1 MTWLE
6 LGKNIVKYKVAAL
19 IFLALSTLFMGYFA
33 IQVKLSYEFTK
44 AIPEDNPKFVIYKNF
59 VKKYGVDGTTM
70 VVGFQTD
77 SYFTRGIFN
86 QVDELQKQ
94 IKAIPGVTEVVSVP
108 NAYTIIKDSV
118 ASKFLPHKIFNAPYT
133 SDSALAADS
142 AILESLPFY
151 KNLMYNPSS
160 HAYIMA
166 ISFLPDSINSAAR
179 SAIIKNLQ
187 SKLNGFA
194 SKTKLAVHISGL
206 PYIRTILADRIK
218 KEMLWFLIGSLLLS
232 AVTLFLFFRSISAT
246 LLSLSVV
253 IMGVIWSFGTM
264 VLLGQKITLLT
275 ALIPPLIVVIGIP
288 NCIYFLNKYHTSYK
302 ESRNKQEAIE
312 QMVGRMGIVTLF
324 CNITAAIGFFV
335 FAFTKSPLLKEFG
348 WVSGLNI
355 MALFLISLL
364 FIPPVLT
371 YLPPPSTKH
380 VKYLENKFLER
391 VLVKIERW
399 TFQHTKWVFAITSVL
414 VVISIMGLMRI
425 KKEAFIVDDLPKQD
439 TLYTDLK
446 WFEKEGGGVMPLE
459 ILIDTKKKNGLV
471 RSVKPLEAINELHQ
485 YLAQQPEL
493 GKPLGLLEG
502 IKFAKQAFYDGD
514 SNAYSVPTG
523 TEMAF
528 MAPYLE
534 SGKQKTAAN
543 ISTTSTNNNN
553 TNSTNTSPT
562 QLLSK
567 FIDSAKRETR
577 VSVNMKDIGSA
588 QLPFFLQRLDSA
600 TNAIFD
606 TSKYKVEITG
616 TSVTFLEGS
625 NFIIRGL
632 SESIFWAF
640 LLIAFC
646 MIFLF
651 RSFPILMCSLVP
663 NIVPLL
669 ITAGLMGWV
678 GISLKPST
686 VLVFSVAL
694 GIAIDVTIR
703 FLVNYK
709 QELPRIQ
716 NNVHETLIQ
725 TIKHTGISIIY
736 TSLVLVA
743 GFVIFCFSDFG
754 GTKALGWLTS
764 LTLVVSTFTNLIL
777 LPALIKT
784 FIKQR

>member
-1 MTWLE
+1 MTWLQ

-19 IFLALSTLFMGYFA
+19 TFLALSTLFMGYFA

-44 AIPEDNPKFVIYKNF
+44 AIPEDNPKFVIYQDF
-59 VKKYGVDGTTM
+59 VKKFGVDGTTM

-77 SYFTRGIFN
+77 SFFTAGIFN
-86 QVDELQKQ
+86 QVADLQKD
-94 IKAIPGVTEVVSVP
+94 IKTIAGVTEVLSVP
-108 NAYTIIKDSV
+108 NAYTIVKDSA

-133 SDSALAADS
+133 SDSALAADR
-142 AILESLPFY
+142 AVLESLPFY
-151 KNLMYNPSS
+151 KNLMYNPST

-166 ISFLPDSINSAAR
+166 ISFLPDSINSGAR

-187 SKLNGFA
+187 SKLDGFA

-232 AVTLFLFFRSISAT
+232 AITLFLFFRSISAT

-253 IMGVIWSFGTM
+253 VMGVIWSFGTM

-302 ESRNKQEAIE
+302 ATNHKQEAIE
-312 QMVGRMGIVTLF
+312 QMVGRMGVVTLF

-391 VLVKIERW
+391 VLLKIERW
-399 TFQHTKWVFAITSVL
+399 TFQHTKWVFAITSIL
-414 VVISIMGLMRI
+414 VVVSIMGLMRI
-425 KKEAFIVDDLPKQD
+425 KKEAFIVDDLPKKD

-446 WFEKEGGGVMPLE
+446 WFEKEAGGVMPLE
-459 ILIDTKKKNGLV
+459 IIIDTKKKNGLV
-471 RSVKPLEAINELHQ
+471 RSIKPLEAIDELHQ
-485 YLAQQPEL
+485 YLEQQPEL

-514 SNAYSVPTG
+514 SNAYTVPTG

-528 MAPYLE
+528 MAPYLKTD
-534 SGKQKTAAN
+534 SQKT
-543 ISTTSTNNNN
+543 STAIG
-553 TNSTNTSPT
+553 TSPT

-567 FIDSAKRETR
+567 FIDSAKRESR

-600 TNAIFD
+600 TKAIFD

-616 TSVTFLEGS
+616 SSVTFLEGS
-625 NFIIRGL
+625 NFIVRGL
-632 SESIFWAF
+632 GESIFWAF
-640 LLIAFC
+640 LLIAIC

-709 QELPRIQ
+709 QELPRLN
-716 NNVHETLIQ
+716 NNVHATLIQ

>member
-1 MTWLE
+1 MTWLQ

-19 IFLALSTLFMGYFA
+19 TFLALSTLFMGYFA

-44 AIPEDNPKFVIYKNF
+44 AIPEDNPKFVIYQDF
-59 VKKYGVDGTTM
+59 VKKFGVDGTTM

-77 SYFTRGIFN
+77 SFFTAGLFN
-86 QVDELQKQ
+86 QVADLQKD
-94 IKAIPGVTEVVSVP
+94 IKTIAGVTEVLSVP
-108 NAYTIIKDSV
+108 NAYTIVKDSA

-133 SDSALAADS
+133 SDSALAADR
-142 AILESLPFY
+142 AVLESLPFY

-166 ISFLPDSINSAAR
+166 ISFLPDSINSGAR

-187 SKLNGFA
+187 SKLDGFA

-232 AVTLFLFFRSISAT
+232 AITLFLFFRSISAT
-246 LLSLSVV
+246 FLSLSVV
-253 IMGVIWSFGTM
+253 VMGVIWSFGTM

-302 ESRNKQEAIE
+302 ATNHKQEAIE
-312 QMVGRMGIVTLF
+312 QMVGRMGVVTLF

-391 VLVKIERW
+391 VLLKIERW
-399 TFQHTKWVFAITSVL
+399 TFQHTKWVFAITSIL
-414 VVISIMGLMRI
+414 VVVSIMGLMRI
-425 KKEAFIVDDLPKQD
+425 KKEAFIVDDLPKKD

-446 WFEKEGGGVMPLE
+446 WFEKEAGGVMPLE
-459 ILIDTKKKNGLV
+459 IIIDTKKKNGLV
-471 RSVKPLEAINELHQ
+471 RSIKPLEAIDELHQ
-485 YLAQQPEL
+485 YLEQQPEL

-514 SNAYSVPTG
+514 SNAYTVPTG

-528 MAPYLE
+528 MAPYLKTD
-534 SGKQKTAAN
+534 SQKT
-543 ISTTSTNNNN
+543 STAIG
-553 TNSTNTSPT
+553 TSPT

-567 FIDSAKRETR
+567 FIDSAKRESR

-600 TNAIFD
+600 TKAIFD

-616 TSVTFLEGS
+616 SSVTFLEGS
-625 NFIIRGL
+625 NFIVRGL
-632 SESIFWAF
+632 GESIFWAF
-640 LLIAFC
+640 LLIAIC

-709 QELPRIQ
+709 QELPRLN
-716 NNVHETLIQ
+716 NNVHATLIQ

>member
-1 MTWLE
+1 MTWLQ

-19 IFLALSTLFMGYFA
+19 TFLALSTLVMGYFA

-44 AIPEDNPKFVIYKNF
+44 AIPEDNPKFVIYQDF
-59 VKKYGVDGTTM
+59 VKKFGVDGTTM

-77 SYFTRGIFN
+77 SFFTAGLFN
-86 QVDELQKQ
+86 QVADLQKD
-94 IKAIPGVTEVVSVP
+94 IKTIAGVTEVLSVP
-108 NAYTIIKDSV
+108 NAYTIVKDSA

-133 SDSALAADS
+133 SDSALATDRAV
-142 AILESLPFY
+142 LENLPFY

-166 ISFLPDSINSAAR
+166 ISFLPDSINSGAR

-187 SKLNGFA
+187 SKLDGFA

-232 AVTLFLFFRSISAT
+232 AITLFLFFRSISAT

-253 IMGVIWSFGTM
+253 VMGVIWSFGTM

-302 ESRNKQEAIE
+302 ATNHKQEAIE
-312 QMVGRMGIVTLF
+312 QMVGRMGVVTLF

-391 VLVKIERW
+391 VLLKIERW
-399 TFQHTKWVFAITSVL
+399 TFQHTKWVFAITSIL
-414 VVISIMGLMRI
+414 VVVSIMGLMRI
-425 KKEAFIVDDLPKQD
+425 KKEAFIVDDLPKKD

-446 WFEKEGGGVMPLE
+446 WFEKEAGGVMPLE
-459 ILIDTKKKNGLV
+459 IVIDTKKKNGLV
-471 RSVKPLEAINELHQ
+471 RSIKPLEAIDELHQ
-485 YLAQQPEL
+485 YLEQQPEL

-514 SNAYSVPTG
+514 SNAYTVPTG

-528 MAPYLE
+528 MAPYLKTD
-534 SGKQKTAAN
+534 SQKT
-543 ISTTSTNNNN
+543 STAIG
-553 TNSTNTSPT
+553 TSPT

-567 FIDSAKRETR
+567 FIDSAKRESR

-600 TNAIFD
+600 TKAIFD

-616 TSVTFLEGS
+616 SSVTFLEGS
-625 NFIIRGL
+625 NFIVRGL
-632 SESIFWAF
+632 GESIFWAF
-640 LLIAFC
+640 LLIAIC

-709 QELPRIQ
+709 QELPRLN
-716 NNVHETLIQ
+716 NNVHATLIQ

>member
-1 MTWLE
+1 MTWLQ

-19 IFLALSTLFMGYFA
+19 TFLALSTLFMGYFA

-44 AIPEDNPKFVIYKNF
+44 AIPEDNPKFVIYQDF
-59 VKKYGVDGTTM
+59 VKKFGVDGTTM

-77 SYFTRGIFN
+77 SFFTAGLFN
-86 QVDELQKQ
+86 QVADLQKD
-94 IKAIPGVTEVVSVP
+94 IKTIAGVTEVLSVP
-108 NAYTIIKDSV
+108 NAYTIVKDSA

-133 SDSALAADS
+133 SDSALAADR
-142 AILESLPFY
+142 AVLESLPFY

-166 ISFLPDSINSAAR
+166 ISFLPDSINSGAR

-187 SKLNGFA
+187 SKLDGFA

-232 AVTLFLFFRSISAT
+232 AITLFLFFRSISAT

-253 IMGVIWSFGTM
+253 VMGVIWSFGTM

-302 ESRNKQEAIE
+302 ATNHKQEAIE
-312 QMVGRMGIVTLF
+312 QMVGRMGVVTLF

-391 VLVKIERW
+391 VLLKIERW
-399 TFQHTKWVFAITSVL
+399 TFQHTKWVFAITSIL
-414 VVISIMGLMRI
+414 VVVSIMGLMRI
-425 KKEAFIVDDLPKQD
+425 KKEAFIVDDLPKKD

-446 WFEKEGGGVMPLE
+446 WFEKEAGGVMPLE
-459 ILIDTKKKNGLV
+459 IIIDTKKKNGLV
-471 RSVKPLEAINELHQ
+471 RSIKPLEAIDELHQ
-485 YLAQQPEL
+485 YLEQQPEL

-514 SNAYSVPTG
+514 SNAYTVPTG

-528 MAPYLE
+528 MAPYLKTD
-534 SGKQKTAAN
+534 SQKT
-543 ISTTSTNNNN
+543 STAIG
-553 TNSTNTSPT
+553 TSPT

-567 FIDSAKRETR
+567 FIDSAKRESR

-600 TNAIFD
+600 TKAIFD

-616 TSVTFLEGS
+616 SSVTFLEGS
-625 NFIIRGL
+625 NFIVRGL
-632 SESIFWAF
+632 GESIFWAF
-640 LLIAFC
+640 LLIAIC

-709 QELPRIQ
+709 QELPRLN
-716 NNVHETLIQ
+716 NNVHATLIQ

>member
-1 MTWLE
+1 MTWLQ

-19 IFLALSTLFMGYFA
+19 TFLALSTIVMGYFA

-44 AIPEDNPKFVIYKNF
+44 AIPEDNPKFVIYQDF
-59 VKKYGVDGTTM
+59 VKKFGVDGTTM

-77 SYFTRGIFN
+77 SFFTAGIFN
-86 QVDELQKQ
+86 QVADLQKD
-94 IKAIPGVTEVVSVP
+94 IKTIPGVTEVLSVP
-108 NAYTIIKDSV
+108 NSYTIVKDSA

-133 SDSALAADS
+133 SDSALVADR
-142 AILESLPFY
+142 AVLESLPFY

-160 HAYIMA
+160 NAYIMA
-166 ISFLPDSINSAAR
+166 ISFLPDSINSGAR

-187 SKLNGFA
+187 SKLDGFA
-194 SKTKLAVHISGL
+194 AKTKLAVHISGL

-232 AVTLFLFFRSISAT
+232 AITLFLFFRSISAT

-302 ESRNKQEAIE
+302 ATNHKQEAIE

-391 VLVKIERW
+391 VLLKIERW
-399 TFQHTKWVFAITSVL
+399 TFQHTKWVFAITSIL
-414 VVISIMGLMRI
+414 VVVSIMGLMRI
-425 KKEAFIVDDLPKQD
+425 KKEAFIVDDLPKKD

-446 WFEKEGGGVMPLE
+446 WFEKEAGGVMPLE

-471 RSVKPLEAINELHQ
+471 RSIKPLEAIDELHQ
-485 YLAQQPEL
+485 YLEQQPEL

-502 IKFAKQAFYDGD
+502 MKFAKQAFYDGD
-514 SNAYSVPTG
+514 SNAYTVPTG

-528 MAPYLE
+528 MASYLKTD
-534 SGKQKTAAN
+534 SQKT
-543 ISTTSTNNNN
+543 N
-553 TNSTNTSPT
+553 TATATSPT

-567 FIDSAKRETR
+567 FIDSSKRETR

-588 QLPFFLQRLDSA
+588 QLPFFLQRLDSV
-600 TNAIFD
+600 TKAIFD

-616 TSVTFLEGS
+616 SSVTFLEGS
-625 NFIIRGL
+625 NFIVRGL
-632 SESIFWAF
+632 GESIFWAF
-640 LLIAFC
+640 LLIAIC

-669 ITAGLMGWV
+669 LTAGLMGWL

-709 QELPRIQ
+709 QELPRLN
-716 NNVHETLIQ
+716 NNVHTTLIQ

>member
-1 MTWLE
+1 MTWLQ

-19 IFLALSTLFMGYFA
+19 TFLALSTLVMGYFA

-44 AIPEDNPKFVIYKNF
+44 AIPEDNPKFVIYQDF
-59 VKKYGVDGTTM
+59 VKKFGVDGTTM

-77 SYFTRGIFN
+77 SFFTAGLFN
-86 QVDELQKQ
+86 QVADLQKD
-94 IKAIPGVTEVVSVP
+94 IKTIPGVTEVLSVP
-108 NAYTIIKDSV
+108 NAYTIVKDSA
-118 ASKFLPHKIFNAPYT
+118 ASKFLPHKIFNAPYA
-133 SDSALAADS
+133 SDSALVADR
-142 AILESLPFY
+142 AVLESLPFY

-166 ISFLPDSINSAAR
+166 ISFLPDSINSGAR

-187 SKLNGFA
+187 SKLDGFA
-194 SKTKLAVHISGL
+194 AKTKLAVHISGL

-253 IMGVIWSFGTM
+253 VMGVIWSFGTM

-302 ESRNKQEAIE
+302 ATNHKQEAIE

-371 YLPPPSTKH
+371 YLPPPTAKH
-380 VKYLENKFLER
+380 VKYLDNKFLER
-391 VLVKIERW
+391 VLIKIERW
-399 TFQHTKWVFAITSVL
+399 TFQHTKWVFAITSIL
-414 VVISIMGLMRI
+414 VVVSIMGLMRI
-425 KKEAFIVDDLPKQD
+425 KKEAFIVDDLPKKD

-446 WFEKEGGGVMPLE
+446 WFEKEAGGVMPLE
-459 ILIDTKKKNGLV
+459 ILIDTRKKNGLV
-471 RSVKPLEAINELHQ
+471 RSIKPLEAIDELHQ
-485 YLAQQPEL
+485 YLELQPEL
-493 GKPLGLLEG
+493 GNPLGLLEG
-502 IKFAKQAFYDGD
+502 MKFAKQAFYDGD
-514 SNAYSVPTG
+514 SNAYTVPTG

-528 MAPYLE
+528 MAPYLKTD
-534 SGKQKTAAN
+534 SQKT
-543 ISTTSTNNNN
+543 STAIA
-553 TNSTNTSPT
+553 TSPT

-567 FIDSAKRETR
+567 FIDSSKRETR

-600 TNAIFD
+600 TKAIFD

-616 TSVTFLEGS
+616 SSVTFLEGS
-625 NFIIRGL
+625 NFIVRGL
-632 SESIFWAF
+632 GESIFWAF
-640 LLIAFC
+640 LLIAIC

-669 ITAGLMGWV
+669 ITAGLMGWL

-709 QELPRIQ
+709 QELPRLN
-716 NNVHETLIQ
+716 NNVHTTLIQ

>member
-1 MTWLE
+1 MTWLQ

-19 IFLALSTLFMGYFA
+19 TFLALSTLFMGYFA

-44 AIPEDNPKFVIYKNF
+44 AIPEDNPKFVIYQDF
-59 VKKYGVDGTTM
+59 VKKFGVDGTTM

-77 SYFTRGIFN
+77 SFFTAGLFN
-86 QVDELQKQ
+86 QVADLQKD
-94 IKAIPGVTEVVSVP
+94 IKTIAGVTEVLSVP
-108 NAYTIIKDSV
+108 NAYTIVKDSA

-133 SDSALAADS
+133 SDSALAADR
-142 AILESLPFY
+142 AVLESLPFY
-151 KNLMYNPSS
+151 KNLMYNPST

-166 ISFLPDSINSAAR
+166 ISFLPDSINSGAR

-187 SKLNGFA
+187 SKLDGFA

-232 AVTLFLFFRSISAT
+232 AITLLLFFRSISAT

-253 IMGVIWSFGTM
+253 VMGVIWSFGTM

-302 ESRNKQEAIE
+302 ATNHKQEAIE
-312 QMVGRMGIVTLF
+312 QMVGRMGVVTLF

-391 VLVKIERW
+391 VLLKIERW
-399 TFQHTKWVFAITSVL
+399 TFQHTKWVFAITSIL
-414 VVISIMGLMRI
+414 VVVSIMGLMRI
-425 KKEAFIVDDLPKQD
+425 KKEAFIVDDLPKKD

-446 WFEKEGGGVMPLE
+446 WFEKEAGGVMPLE
-459 ILIDTKKKNGLV
+459 IIIDTKKKNGLV
-471 RSVKPLEAINELHQ
+471 RSIKPLEAIDELHQ
-485 YLAQQPEL
+485 YLEQQPEL

-514 SNAYSVPTG
+514 SNAYTVPTG

-528 MAPYLE
+528 MAPYLKTD
-534 SGKQKTAAN
+534 SQKT
-543 ISTTSTNNNN
+543 STAIG
-553 TNSTNTSPT
+553 TSPT

-567 FIDSAKRETR
+567 FIDSAKRESR

-600 TNAIFD
+600 TKAIFD

-616 TSVTFLEGS
+616 SSVTFLEGS
-625 NFIIRGL
+625 NFIVRGL
-632 SESIFWAF
+632 GESIFWAF
-640 LLIAFC
+640 LLIAIC

-709 QELPRIQ
+709 QELPRLN
-716 NNVHETLIQ
+716 NNVHATLIQ

>member
-1 MTWLE
+1 MTWLQ
-6 LGKNIVKYKVAAL
+6 LGKSIVKYKVAAL
-19 IFLALSTLFMGYFA
+19 AFLALSTLVMGYFA

-44 AIPEDNPKFVIYKNF
+44 AIPEDNPKFVIYQDF
-59 VKKYGVDGTTM
+59 VKKFGVDNTTI

-77 SYFTRGIFN
+77 SFFTTNIFN
-86 QVDELQKQ
+86 QVADLQKA
-94 IKAIPGVTEVVSVP
+94 IKTIPGVTEVVSVP
-108 NAYTIIKDSV
+108 SAYTIVKDSA
-118 ASKFLPHKIFNAPYT
+118 ASKFLTHKIFNAPYT
-133 SDSALAADS
+133 SDSALAADRVV
-142 AILESLPFY
+142 LESLPFY
-151 KNLMYNPSS
+151 KNLMYNPNS

-166 ISFLPDSINSAAR
+166 ISFLPDSINSGAR

-187 SKLNGFA
+187 SKLDGFA
-194 SKTKLAVHISGL
+194 SKSSLAVHISGL

-232 AVTLFLFFRSISAT
+232 AVTLFLFFRSLSAT

-302 ESRNKQEAIE
+302 ATNHKQEAIE

-371 YLPPPSTKH
+371 YLPSPSSKH

-391 VLVKIERW
+391 VLLKIERW
-399 TFQHTKWVFAITSVL
+399 TFQHTKWVFAITSIL
-414 VVISIMGLMRI
+414 VVVSIMGLIRI
-425 KKEAFIVDDLPKQD
+425 KKEAFIVDDLPKKD

-446 WFEKEGGGVMPLE
+446 WFEKQAGGVMPLE
-459 ILIDTKKKNGLV
+459 IVIDTKKKNGLV
-471 RSVKPLEAINELHQ
+471 RSIKPLEAIDELHQ
-485 YLAQQPEL
+485 YLEQQPEL
-493 GKPLGLLEG
+493 GKPLDLLEG

-514 SNAYSVPTG
+514 SNAYTVPTG

-528 MAPYLE
+528 MAPYLKTD
-534 SGKQKTAAN
+534 SQKT
-543 ISTTSTNNNN
+543 NN
-553 TNSTNTSPT
+553 TIGASPT

-567 FIDSAKRETR
+567 FIDSTKRATR

-588 QLPFFLQRLDSA
+588 QLPLFLHKLDSV
-600 TNAIFD
+600 TSAIFD

-616 TSVTFLEGS
+616 STVTFLEGS
-625 NFIIRGL
+625 NFIVRGL
-632 SESIFWAF
+632 GESIFWAF
-640 LLIAFC
+640 LLIAIC

-669 ITAGLMGWV
+669 ITAGLMGWLA
-678 GISLKPST
+678 ISLKPST

-709 QELPRIQ
+709 QELPRL
-716 NNVHETLIQ
+716 NNKVHATLIQ

-784 FIKQR
+784 FIKQP